1 MVEFPVIDLMDK
13 LARRLDARH
22 HGVFKPSDPR
32 LEGVSSVE
40 EDDLVTSL
48 CDEFVYLG
56 RCQASPTSDDA
67 IQVDLDL
74 IGCSKGHHFV
84 ANPHPQSREVIDGAV
99 GPLEVDRLETGVILR
114 LMHVSLESRH
124 LATQRAVDAVLR
136 DQDTTLETKSPTECF
151 LPESNSFGILQGR
164 EPVVQ
169 DYFLE
174 VHILILSM
182 AAWSEKRKHLAGV
195 TVGHGTRS
203 TRAGE
208 SVDCYFMTEAL
219 PTRRFVDDWLRAW
232 NEHDLD
238 AIMEHF
244 TEDVV
249 FASPLAAQLIPS
261 SKGVVRGKPALRV
274 YWAEGLR
281 RKPDLHFELKGI
293 YEGVG
298 IVVINYVNELG
309 GRVCEVL
316 EFTGELV
323 SRGYGTY
330 QS

>member
-1 MVEFPVIDLMDK
+1 
-13 LARRLDARH
+13 
-22 HGVFKPSDPR
+22 
-32 LEGVSSVE
+32 
-40 EDDLVTSL
+40 
-48 CDEFVYLG
+48 
-56 RCQASPTSDDA
+56 
-67 IQVDLDL
+67 
-74 IGCSKGHHFV
+74 
-84 ANPHPQSREVIDGAV
+84 
-99 GPLEVDRLETGVILR
+99 
-114 LMHVSLESRH
+114 
-124 LATQRAVDAVLR
+124 
-136 DQDTTLETKSPTECF
+136 
-151 LPESNSFGILQGR
+151 
-164 EPVVQ
+164 
-169 DYFLE
+169 
-174 VHILILSM
+174 
-182 AAWSEKRKHLAGV
+182 
-195 TVGHGTRS
+195 
-203 TRAGE
+203 
-208 SVDCYFMTEAL
+208 MTEAL